1 MNTLKTPELIRK
13 LLDSPFEYSDFS
25 ELAAKYESNLAPC
38 ISKI

>member
-25 ELAAKYESNLAPC
+25 ELAAKYEYNLNPRV
-38 ISKI
+38 SKI